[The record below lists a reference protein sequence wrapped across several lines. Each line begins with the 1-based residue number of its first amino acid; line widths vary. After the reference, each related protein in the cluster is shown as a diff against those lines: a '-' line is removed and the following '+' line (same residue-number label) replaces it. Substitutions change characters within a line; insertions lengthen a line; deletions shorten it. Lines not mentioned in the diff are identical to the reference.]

1 MMKFKEIRKGFIDT
15 LPIGISVAI
24 YGLVYGVLG
33 AKAGLSIFEVA
44 AMSLFVFAGASQ
56 IAAVQM
62 IALGSNPFSII
73 ITVFIINLRH
83 LLMGASIST
92 YLKEFPFKMKMF
104 NAFFMTDESYAVTYN
119 HFQKNKPTTEY
130 FLGSGLNIYLLWGG
144 SGVIGCLFGNAIP
157 SQINFIF
164 DFAFVAAFLGIL
176 IPMIKDF
183 SVVLTVIAAGIISV
197 FGQRYIPGKW
207 YIIFAGIGASLVGV
221 LSQYLANYIKKNE
234 NISLEVFS
242 NEE

>member
-15 LPIGISVAI
+15 LPLGISVSI

-33 AKAGLSIFEVA
+33 GKAGLSILEVA

-73 ITVFIINLRH
+73 ITVLIINLRH
-83 LLMGASIST
+83 FLLGASLSP
-92 YLKEFPFKMKMF
+92 YLKEATFKMKMLS
-104 NAFFMTDESYAVTYN
+104 AFFMTDESYAVTYN
-119 HFQKNKPTTEY
+119 HFQKNKASPEY

-144 SGVIGCLFGNAIP
+144 SGILGCLFGGAVP

-176 IPMIKDF
+176 VPMIKDLP
-183 SVVLTVIAAGIISV
+183 VVFTVIASGIISLA
-197 FGQRYIPGKW
+197 GYKYIPGKW
-207 YIIFAGIGASLVGV
+207 YIILAGIGASFIGLI
-221 LSQYLANYIKKNE
+221 SQILIERSKKPE
-234 NISLEVFS
+234 NINVEVSS